1 VPIWAVVTVLGFR
14 VMFKT
19 NDLIK
24 LSVSA
29 VAAFALLYWLFD
41 WSVVSAFVITVAYSV
56 LALLAMY
63 YHSKRS
69 S

>member
-1 VPIWAVVTVLGFR
+1 MGGGDGVRVR
-14 VMFKT
+14 VMFKK
-19 NDLIK
+19 NDLVK
-24 LSVSA
+24 LSVSG

-41 WSVVSAFVITVAYSV
+41 WSLVSALVITVAYSA

-63 YHSKRS
+63 YRSKRS